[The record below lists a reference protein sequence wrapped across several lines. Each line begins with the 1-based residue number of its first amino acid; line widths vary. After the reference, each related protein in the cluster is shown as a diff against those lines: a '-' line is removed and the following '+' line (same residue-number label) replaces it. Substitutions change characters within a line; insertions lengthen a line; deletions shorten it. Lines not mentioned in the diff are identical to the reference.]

1 LWTFEKKF
9 VMDTAQSRKSQPEK
23 NRENPMTQKISA
35 TTWVYVLVQNPGG
48 DEQIVGQQDTRDDI
62 TFIPTFLDKDSA
74 MQGVVHMV
82 KEQGKKFEVQ
92 AIIYEDLVGYAA
104 RGGFILMVLDGQG
117 QVIHKLAP

>member
-1 LWTFEKKF
+1 MT
-9 VMDTAQSRKSQPEK
+9 KS
-23 NRENPMTQKISA
+23 ISD

-48 DEQIVGQQDTRDDI
+48 DEQIVGQRDLENDI
-62 TFIPTFLDKDSA
+62 TFIPMFMDKDSA

-92 AIIYEDLVGYAA
+92 AIIYEDLAGYAA

-117 QVIHKLAP
+117 QVIDKLTP

>member
-1 LWTFEKKF
+1 
-9 VMDTAQSRKSQPEK
+9 MDTAQSRKSKPEK

-48 DEQIVGQQDTRDDI
+48 DEQIVGQRDSRNDI

-82 KEQGKKFEVQ
+82 KEQGKKFEIQ
-92 AIIYEDLVGYAA
+92 AIIYEDLAGYAA

-117 QVIHKLAP
+117 QVIDKLAP